1 MKKFKESRKDTIKK
15 RIVSAEMTCITGA
28 RNGIIDF
35 SKIWQSQTGQRLK
48 KREENKS
55 KGVDGTGDNF
65 MAKVFQWLEI
75 LLELVL
81 LSISFH
87 FDKQIE
93 QKRKKTQTKR
103 K

>member
-1 MKKFKESRKDTIKK
+1 MGLLIFLQDM
-15 RIVSAEMTCITGA
+15 AITNRA
-28 RNGIIDF
+28 
-35 SKIWQSQTGQRLK
+35 RLK

-55 KGVDGTGDNF
+55 KGVDGNNF
-65 MAKVFQWLEI
+65 GGKVFQWLEI

-93 QKRKKTQTKR
+93 QKKKRQRK
-103 K
+103 